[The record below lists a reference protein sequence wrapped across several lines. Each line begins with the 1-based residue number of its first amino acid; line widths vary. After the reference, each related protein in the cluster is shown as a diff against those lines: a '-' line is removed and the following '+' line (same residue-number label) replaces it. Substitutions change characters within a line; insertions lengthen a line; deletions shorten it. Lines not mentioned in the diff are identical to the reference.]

1 MNDVR
6 WGVNLPL
13 PTHALTDHRRTVEAL
28 PDLGFTDVWT
38 GEGGGIDAFT
48 PLAAAAAWQPALRL
62 GTGVV
67 PVFTRGPGILAQ
79 TAATLSQLTEGEVL
93 LGVGASVPAHTTA
106 LNGVAHDRPLAR
118 VRDTVRFLRRALRG
132 EPVGDAYETLS
143 APGFSLGF
151 TPARPPKV
159 LVGALRPRMLGVAYG
174 DGDGAVVNLL
184 TAEDVP
190 RVIAAGRAQ
199 GGVDGSDGTPP
210 PPKETVVKLF
220 VCPTRDTAYA
230 RNAGRGFLGWILN
243 QKPYHAFHEWLGR
256 GDLLKASHE
265 AHLAGDRYGAAAA
278 LPDRLVDALWLHGE
292 PAALRERIRGFL
304 HPGVTTLLL
313 YVAPTPELYGDPAA
327 LPGLLADLRA

>member
-1 MNDVR
+1 MNAVR
-6 WGVNLPL
+6 WGINLPL
-13 PTHALTDHRRTVEAL
+13 PAHALADHRRTVEAL

-48 PLAAAAAWQPALRL
+48 PLAAAAAWQPGLRL

-79 TAATLSQLTEGEVL
+79 TAATLSELARGEVL
-93 LGVGASVPAHTTA
+93 LGIGASVPAHTTA
-106 LNGVAHDRPLAR
+106 LNGGAHDRPLAR
-118 VRDTVRFLRRALRG
+118 VRDTVRFLKRALHG

-151 TPARPPKV
+151 TPSRPPKV

-190 RVIAAGRAQ
+190 RVIAAGRAE
-199 GGVDGSDGTPP
+199 GGVDGVDGRPLP
-210 PPKETVVKLF
+210 ERETVVKLF
-220 VCPTRDTAYA
+220 VCPTRDAEYA

-256 GDLLKASHE
+256 GELLKESYE
-265 AHLAGDRYGAAAA
+265 AHRAGDRRGAAAA
-278 LPDRLVDALWLHGE
+278 LPDGLVDALWLHGE
-292 PAALRERIRGFL
+292 PAALRERISRYL

-313 YVAPTPELYGDPAA
+313 YVAPTPELYGRPEA
-327 LPGLLADLRA
+327 LAGLLAELRA

>member
-1 MNDVR
+1 MTTVR

-13 PTHALTDHRRTVEAL
+13 PAQSLAAQRRTVEAL

-48 PLAAAAAWQPALRL
+48 PLAAAAAWQPRLRL

-79 TAATLSQLTEGEVL
+79 TAATLARLTETEVL

-106 LNGVAHDRPLAR
+106 LNGGTHDRPLTR
-118 VRDTVRFLRRALRG
+118 VRDTVRFLKRALRG
-132 EPVGDAYETLS
+132 EPVGEDYATLS

-151 TPARPPKV
+151 TPPRPPKV

-174 DGDGAVVNLL
+174 DGDGAVLNLL
-184 TAEDVP
+184 TADDVP
-190 RVIAAGRAQ
+190 KVIAAGRAE
-199 GGVDGSDGTPP
+199 GRVDGVGGRPLP
-210 PPKETVVKLF
+210 ERETVVKLF
-220 VCPTRDTAYA
+220 VCPTRDVAYA
-230 RNAGRGFLGWILN
+230 RGAGRGFLGWILN

-256 GDLLKASHE
+256 GELLKESYE
-265 AHLAGDRYGAAAA
+265 AYLAGDRVGASAA
-278 LPDRLVDALWLHGE
+278 LPDGLVDALWLHGE
-292 PAALRERIRGFL
+292 PAALRERIAAFL

-313 YVAPTPELYGDPAA
+313 YVAPTPELYARPDA
-327 LPGLLADLRA
+327 LTGLLAELRG

>member
-1 MNDVR
+1 MNAVR
-6 WGVNLPL
+6 WGINLPL
-13 PTHALTDHRRTVEAL
+13 PAHALADHRRTVEAL

-48 PLAAAAAWQPALRL
+48 PLAAAAAWQPGLRL

-79 TAATLSQLTEGEVL
+79 TAATLSELARGEVL

-106 LNGVAHDRPLAR
+106 LNGGAHDRPLAR
-118 VRDTVRFLRRALRG
+118 VRDTVRFLKRALHG

-151 TPARPPKV
+151 TPSRPPKV

-190 RVIAAGRAQ
+190 RVIAAGRAE
-199 GGVDGSDGTPP
+199 GVS
-210 PPKETVVKLF
+210 TVW
-220 VCPTRDTAYA
+220 TAV
-230 RNAGRGFLGWILN
+230 RCRSGRPW
-243 QKPYHAFHEWLGR
+243 
-256 GDLLKASHE
+256 
-265 AHLAGDRYGAAAA
+265 
-278 LPDRLVDALWLHGE
+278 
-292 PAALRERIRGFL
+292 
-304 HPGVTTLLL
+304 
-313 YVAPTPELYGDPAA
+313 
-327 LPGLLADLRA
+327 